1 MGGGALERQ
10 VPREYE
16 DAARKLD
23 QLHHNLPPLREQ
35 KARGLQGPV
44 LATLRGLP
52 EVRGLVVGRA
62 GGAGW
67 FEPHPPPPPRAGGC
81 RHCRRPPPPPSRWL
95 YDHIG
100 AREGS
105 Q

>member
-1 MGGGALERQ
+1 MLHVLKRERQ

-52 EVRGLVVGRA
+52 EVRGLVVGSFA
-62 GGAGW
+62 EASSNV
-67 FEPHPPPPPRAGGC
+67 HK
-81 RHCRRPPPPPSRWL
+81 S
-95 YDHIG
+95 
-100 AREGS
+100 
-105 Q
+105 